1 MIGKKSGKL
10 KADKLPGDK
19 MSQVMNILGL
29 QIMDYSA
36 QEALELVKEYLEN
49 DCLNSLELLTPELFV
64 AADEDPE
71 LKEAIRS
78 MDLCMAREK
87 EILSI
92 LEMPDPQRVQEIE
105 DNVFLRELIKM
116 LQSEHKSLFLLT
128 NTEMELEKFYEYMA
142 EHHPMVNIVGS
153 CATDTN
159 TGDEDVI
166 VNEINS
172 VVPDVVMAALNSPFQ
187 EEFVIRNKQ
196 KINAKVW
203 VGLGKSQNGMSDTG
217 IKTSWLS
224 KLIEKSIFKRRVTKY
239 RDQEKENQEE

>member
-1 MIGKKSGKL
+1 MIGKKSGKM

-105 DNVFLRELIKM
+105 DNVFLRELMRM
-116 LQSEHKSLFLLT
+116 LQSERKSLFLLT
-128 NTEMELEKFYEYMA
+128 NTELELEKFHEYMT
-142 EHHPMVNIVGS
+142 EHHPMVPIVGS
-153 CATDTN
+153 CATETN

-172 VVPDVVMAALNSPFQ
+172 VVPDVVLAALTTPFQ

-203 VGLGKSQNGMSDTG
+203 IGLGKNQKGMSDTG

-224 KLIEKSIFKRRVTKY
+224 KLIEKNIFKRRVTKY